1 MDTPKPP
8 SRRSFILGVGAFAT
22 AVFAPKVPKLIFP
35 VQNNPL
41 VTPSS
46 FDVHRMWV
54 DTNRVGNRK
63 AYFWMG
69 GPKGQPIR
77 LYKKWDNP
85 PQHLFD
91 FDEVVRNDAPE
102 RQFDYGGGMLS
113 LYNSS
118 GVDRKFI
125 FAPGM
130 WTPPKRGVSGGTP
143 IPSEEFKSKVFQLEK
158 HFHGETT

>member
-1 MDTPKPP
+1 MKQ
-8 SRRSFILGVGAFAT
+8 SEGRRSFLFGVGAFA
-22 AVFAPKVPKLIFP
+22 AGICLPKVPKLIFP
-35 VQNNPL
+35 VHENPL

-54 DTNRVGNRK
+54 DTNRTGNRK

-85 PQHLFD
+85 PMHLFD
-91 FDEVVRNDAPE
+91 FDEVVKNTAPDRYMSE
-102 RQFDYGGGMLS
+102 EGL
-113 LYNSS
+113 
-118 GVDRKFI
+118 GVKRKHI

-130 WTPPKRGVSGGTP
+130 WTPKPKKGGERYGTFP
-143 IPSEEFKSKVFQLEK
+143 GEDGTRSPEDFKTRVFELEK
-158 HFHGETT
+158 HFHKLT

>member
-1 MDTPKPP
+1 
-8 SRRSFILGVGAFAT
+8 
-22 AVFAPKVPKLIFP
+22 
-35 VQNNPL
+35 
-41 VTPSS
+41 
-46 FDVHRMWV
+46 MWV
-54 DTNRVGNRK
+54 DTNRVGNRR

-91 FDEVVRNDAPE
+91 FDEVVKNTAQE
-102 RQFDYGGGMLS
+102 RQLDYGLPF
-113 LYNSS
+113 S
-118 GVDRKFI
+118 GYGEGRVPTHNVTRKFI

-143 IPSEEFKSKVFQLEK
+143 IGPSEEFKSKVFQLEK
-158 HFHGETT
+158 HFHETT